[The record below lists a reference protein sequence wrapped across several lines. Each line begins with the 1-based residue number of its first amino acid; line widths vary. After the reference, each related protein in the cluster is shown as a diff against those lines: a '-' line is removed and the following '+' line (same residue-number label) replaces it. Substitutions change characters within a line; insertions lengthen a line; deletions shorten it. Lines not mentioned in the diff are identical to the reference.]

1 MYTLLTILLQAP
13 GFWEKGIM
21 GTIIYSVIGLIMCVI
36 GFKVVDW
43 LIPGHLARQI
53 AEEKNIAAA
62 LVAAALILGICII
75 IAAAIAG

>member
-75 IAAAIAG
+75 IASAIAG

>member
-53 AEEKNIAAA
+53 AEEKNVAAA